1 MLHVDEGALHAYL
14 DGALDEYPTAEADRI
29 RSHLEACAECAER
42 MGEERRVRSDAHA
55 LLGLAAPAVEAPD
68 FEELRAYVERTR
80 GAGMGVSTRVYRL
93 RWAASILVALG
104 TGWLL
109 RGGVPGP
116 ATPMPEAVVASSGAD
131 DMSAPARADADG
143 PSVTRVEPLV
153 SAPSTVAAGRT
164 APTEPDPSAAKT
176 EDAGSARARAAFA
189 QSAAPPAPSGQ
200 PAGAPTAVVE
210 AEISSAQVAEAEI
223 SSAQVAEAQVSALP
237 EAELRASA
245 DAEIRSLARDE
256 SLGGAGVRSLEA
268 NTSADM
274 EPSATDAVESPAAL
288 DDRAALA
295 ARESA
300 DEVDTAEAGQPGV
313 EDQVDEEAE
322 RLQRAPTMVTAL
334 EQDAFAPRRSVD
346 EEVEPV
352 TDEPSLVVPGY
363 DVLSVT
369 NLGRGTA
376 SLGVH
381 VVQRLADGSTF
392 EIYHLEPEVERDV
405 VPSAGPARNEVRVRT
420 EGGWIVL
427 QGPLPRS
434 ELEELLARLFP
445 TG

>member
-42 MGEERRVRSDAHA
+42 MEEERRVRSDAHA

-80 GAGMGVSTRVYRL
+80 GAGRGVSTRVYRL

-116 ATPMPEAVVASSGAD
+116 ATPMPDAVVASSGAED
-131 DMSAPARADADG
+131 ASALARADADG
-143 PSVTRVEPLV
+143 PTVTRVEPLV

-200 PAGAPTAVVE
+200 PAGAPTEVV
-210 AEISSAQVAEAEI
+210 VEAEI

-237 EAELRASA
+237 DAELRASA

-268 NTSADM
+268 NTAADV
-274 EPSATDAVESPAAL
+274 EPSATDAVESPAAF

-300 DEVDTAEAGQPGV
+300 DEVDTAEAGQPEV
-313 EDQVDEEAE
+313 EGQADEEAE
-322 RLQRAPTMVTAL
+322 RLQRAPTVVTAL

-392 EIYHLEPEVERDV
+392 EIYHLEPEVERDA
-405 VPSAGPARNEVRVRT
+405 VPSAGPARDEVSVRT